1 MKKTFS
7 FSWPSIRR
15 SKSTSTTN
23 HAQHDCFQHRLS
35 FFCSASCVLHNLHI
49 WRTSPRNPNS
59 GTPFPEDWPIRYP
72 ILQGIL
78 LGVVWELLD
87 VPGFSLDYTKN
98 VGVFTIWSSW
108 CFIIKTSTFTLH
120 SHGNLNDEW
129 SLLPLQWS
137 SLGQQIDLICPGT
150 SLLPFWETHHPSYD
164 FLAKDVGILNIL
176 IFHGYYPIMQIY
188 IYIVGTWWY
197 TESICSPQSTHMFL
211 SCSFCNL
218 FDTQLL

>member
-137 SLGQQIDLICPGT
+137 SLGQQIDLICPGL
-150 SLLPFWETHHPSYD
+150 SRYVPS
-164 FLAKDVGILNIL
+164 AILRNPSSKLRFSSKRCGYPKYPNIPRIL
-176 IFHGYYPIMQIY
+176 SYHANIY
-188 IYIVGTWWY
+188 IYSRHMVVYRIHLL
-197 TESICSPQSTHMFL
+197 SPEYPHVPIMFL
-211 SCSFCNL
+211 L
-218 FDTQLL
+218 